1 MADKIRVPR
10 AKIMASDKQFVS
22 YMDEGGTLRKAR
34 TSSVT
39 VIEDG
44 EATSPAQESAPVEA
58 TSVVEDPKLG
68 AAPEATDPTPDEAS
82 PPSSDTP
89 PASESPAPVS
99 TKPKSSTSRKKTM
112 ATAQA
117 STAAKKKAAPPKAK
131 VAAKKTAP
139 KPRTEATGIRTIGG
153 KAVNLDNYEKVK
165 APGGGTSY
173 HNGDA
178 VAEKLV
184 GKSLDEVYAIA
195 AKFLKE
201 EEKALRAKYKHL
213 NVGMQR
219 MSLGNRLRKVMI
231 PKEARN

>member
-1 MADKIRVPR
+1 MTDKIRVPK
-10 AKIMASDKQFVS
+10 ASIMASDNKFVS

-34 TSSVT
+34 TSTVE

-44 EATSPAQESAPVEA
+44 AAASPPQESAAVEVTTPEA
-58 TSVVEDPKLG
+58 QAEG
-68 AAPEATDPTPDEAS
+68 EATDPTPDEAA

-89 PASESPAPVS
+89 QAVESTAPVS
-99 TKPKSSTSRKKTM
+99 PKPKSTSRKKTM

-117 STAAKKKAAPPKAK
+117 STAAKKKAPPPKAK
-131 VAAKKTAP
+131 VAAKKAAPP

-153 KAVNLDNYEKVK
+153 KAVNLDGYEKVK

-178 VAEKLV
+178 VAEKLA
-184 GKSLDEVYAIA
+184 GKSLEDVYAFA
-195 AKFLKE
+195 AKTLKE
-201 EEKALRAKYKHL
+201 DVKALQKKYEHL

-219 MSLGNRLRKVMI
+219 MALGNRLRKVLI
-231 PKEARN
+231 PKEAR

>member
-1 MADKIRVPR
+1 
-10 AKIMASDKQFVS
+10 
-22 YMDEGGTLRKAR
+22 
-34 TSSVT
+34 
-39 VIEDG
+39 
-44 EATSPAQESAPVEA
+44 
-58 TSVVEDPKLG
+58 
-68 AAPEATDPTPDEAS
+68 
-82 PPSSDTP
+82 
-89 PASESPAPVS
+89 
-99 TKPKSSTSRKKTM
+99 M

-178 VAEKLV
+178 VAEKLA
-184 GKSLDEVYAIA
+184 GKSLDDVYAFA
-195 AKFLKE
+195 AKTLKE
-201 EEKALRAKYKHL
+201 DVKDLKKKYEHL

-219 MSLGNRLRKVMI
+219 MALGNRLRKVLI